1 MNKEIWFASCISLAE
16 MAVVAVFLWLLR
28 DFASSNRNCCRS
40 IVAECG
46 LIPHIRFTRR
56 KKPECVFKKSGLQTS
71 GSSIKQSMLCK
82 GRCCEIIESI
92 VIYGEVTL
100 ADYCRFYLSH
110 YACKSKYCELIS
122 LVEYT
127 SAHCQRKNK

>member
-1 MNKEIWFASCISLAE
+1 MKKNGSCISLAE

-40 IVAECG
+40 IVAEAD
-46 LIPHIRFTRR
+46 LYHTYVSQDARSQNVWSNKVRLTNFRFQY
-56 KKPECVFKKSGLQTS
+56 QT
-71 GSSIKQSMLCK
+71 IHAMQ

-100 ADYCRFYLSH
+100 AVYCRFYLSH